1 MTGAAAVRGIS
12 MQMPSD
18 EDAPAEG
25 ADAATPGPVKG
36 RALAKRAT
44 LKEVAQGAGV
54 SVGMASRVLGDYGSF
69 SARTKEKVLAAAREL
84 EYRPNAVARSL
95 RVGRTK
101 AIGVVV
107 ANIASYHWITFVRG
121 AEAAAGRHG
130 YQVILGHTAD
140 DPAREREHI
149 RSLYQR
155 NVDGLIIAPM
165 AENEGRIR
173 DLVDAGFP
181 IVLTESTMERVAT
194 PKINI
199 DDHRAAF
206 EATTYLLDLG
216 HRRVGFVAGDRAL
229 SSGRDR
235 LQGYLDALAARDVQ
249 VDEALI
255 GHGEYRFDEAFAE
268 TDRLMALAQPPTA
281 LLVANETMLG
291 GTLQCLKERRVRIPD
306 DVSLIG
312 FDDPPWAAFFSPGI
326 TTIRTPR
333 DRMGSMA
340 VQILI
345 AMADSRP
352 GEAAEV
358 GERRVRSELVVRD
371 SCRSLP

>member
-1 MTGAAAVRGIS
+1 
-12 MQMPSD
+12 
-18 EDAPAEG
+18 
-25 ADAATPGPVKG
+25 
-36 RALAKRAT
+36 
-44 LKEVAQGAGV
+44 
-54 SVGMASRVLGDYGSF
+54 MASRVLGDYGSF

-84 EYRPNAVARSL
+84 AYRPNAVARSL

-121 AEAAAGRHG
+121 VEAAAGRHG
-130 YQVILGHTAD
+130 YQVILGHTGD

-149 RSLYQR
+149 RSLHQR

-165 AENEGRIR
+165 VENEGRIR
-173 DLVDAGFP
+173 DLVEAGFP

-206 EATTYLLDLG
+206 EATTYLLNLG
-216 HRRVGFVAGDRAL
+216 HRQVGFIAGDRAL

-235 LQGYLDALAARDVQ
+235 LQGYLDALA
-249 VDEALI
+249 I
-255 GHGEYRFDEAFAE
+255 GRRGRGRGA
-268 TDRLMALAQPPTA
+268 DRA
-281 LLVANETMLG
+281 
-291 GTLQCLKERRVRIPD
+291 RRVPLRRGLRRDRPADGADPPAHGAARRQRD
-306 DVSLIG
+306 DARRHAPVPQGAAACASPTTSRSSA
-312 FDDPPWAAFFSPGI
+312 FDDPPWAAFFSPAI

-345 AMADSRP
+345 AMADAGDR
-352 GEAAEV
+352 EAPEV
-358 GERRVRSELVVRD
+358 GERRVG
-371 SCRSLP
+371 PN

>member
-1 MTGAAAVRGIS
+1 
-12 MQMPSD
+12 MQMPRD
-18 EDAPAEG
+18 EDVS
-25 ADAATPGPVKG
+25 ADAADVGPSGQAPRRSV
-36 RALAKRAT
+36 AKRVT
-44 LKEVAQGAGV
+44 LKEVAHAAGV

-95 RVGRTK
+95 RIGRTK

-121 AEAAAGRHG
+121 VEAAAGRHG

-173 DLVDAGFP
+173 ALVEAGFP

-206 EATTYLLDLG
+206 EATAYLLDLG
-216 HRRVGFVAGDRAL
+216 HQRVGFVAGDRAL

-235 LQGYLDALAARDVQ
+235 LQGYLDALVARGVQ
-249 VDEALI
+249 VDEDLI
-255 GHGEYRFDEAFAE
+255 GHGEYRFEEAFAE
-268 TDRLMALAQPPTA
+268 TDRLMALTRPPTA

-291 GTLQCLKERRVRIPD
+291 GTLQCLKERQVRIPD

-312 FDDPPWAAFFSPGI
+312 FDDPPWAAFFSPAI

-345 AMADSRP
+345 AMADARSD
-352 GEAAEV
+352 EAPEV
-358 GERRVRSELVVRD
+358 GERLVRSELVVRE
-371 SCRSLP
+371 SCRPRS

>member
-1 MTGAAAVRGIS
+1 
-12 MQMPSD
+12 MQMPRD
-18 EDAPAEG
+18 EDDPVDA
-25 ADAATPGPVKG
+25 ADADTHRRAAG
-36 RALAKRAT
+36 RAVAKRAT
-44 LKEVAQGAGV
+44 LKEVAQAAGV

-69 SARTKEKVLAAAREL
+69 SATTKEKVQAAAVEL
-84 EYRPNAVARSL
+84 AYRPNAVARSL

-121 AEAAAGRHG
+121 VEAAAGRHG

-173 DLVDAGFP
+173 ELVAAGFP

-206 EATTYLLDLG
+206 EAATHLLNLG

-235 LQGYLDALAARDVQ
+235 LQGYLDALAARGLAAD
-249 VDEALI
+249 DELI
-255 GHGEYRFDEAFAE
+255 GRGEYRFDEAFAE
-268 TDRLMALAQPPTA
+268 TDRLMALEEPPTA

-291 GTLQCLKERRVRIPD
+291 ATLQCLKERRVRIPD

-312 FDDPPWAAFFSPGI
+312 FDDPPWAAFFTPAI

-345 AMADSRP
+345 AMADAREGGP
-352 GEAAEV
+352 REV
-358 GERRVRSELVVRD
+358 GERRVRSELVVRE
-371 SCRSLP
+371 SCRRKV